1 MGTLFA
7 PLNQEGCRSSA
18 APKVEWKCQKG
29 VDSVTYLES
38 LLLQIQRITLRQNGK
53 HRRSRPREGRVG
65 DVRPPGSK
73 LPEHCQP
80 GSTRGGTTRLSA
92 GERRQGR
99 QEEPVR
105 PGRACRS
112 GSKGRP
118 VHACHCRKQADS
130 HRRAGEVSARASQEG
145 AGGREA
151 QCSAPQD
158 CLQLQESS
166 RKDTLRIQA
175 ASQP

>member
-53 HRRSRPREGRVG
+53 HRRSRPREG
-65 DVRPPGSK
+65 SK
-73 LPEHCQP
+73 LPEHGQP
-80 GSTRGGTTRLSA
+80 GSTRGGATGLSA
-92 GERRQGR
+92 GERGQGR

-105 PGRACRS
+105 SGGARCS
-112 GSKGRP
+112 GSKG
-118 VHACHCRKQADS
+118 
-130 HRRAGEVSARASQEG
+130 
-145 AGGREA
+145 
-151 QCSAPQD
+151 
-158 CLQLQESS
+158 
-166 RKDTLRIQA
+166 
-175 ASQP
+175 